1 MELEELASKDDYATT
16 SRGMLPFVDL
26 STHRETKAEIS
37 SCLSKFIKTS
47 NLTRVSPRISTVSE
61 DRDNLSSIKIC
72 SDSHSIPYRNH
83 QEFAKNYGFSVTF
96 WGVFIYVFKRCLLCM
111 GERSCMNYVRS
122 HCSLGNVVRTYAGSM
137 ESPDGRR

>member
-1 MELEELASKDDYATT
+1 
-16 SRGMLPFVDL
+16 MLPFVDL

-83 QEFAKNYGFSVTF
+83 QEFAKHYGFSVTF
-96 WGVFIYVFKRCLLCM
+96 WGVFIYVFKRCL
-111 GERSCMNYVRS
+111 
-122 HCSLGNVVRTYAGSM
+122 
-137 ESPDGRR
+137 